1 MRPPGYLMC
10 LHVDIGLAMPL
21 PTGIEIDRSVS
32 DALCNPSE
40 RGRVYLKN
48 IYSVGRNSFPCN
60 EPLTSTHKLL
70 FIMN

>member
-40 RGRVYLKN
+40 RGLRVVLCESKTHH
-48 IYSVGRNSFPCN
+48 ILGRDATEWLIPC
-60 EPLTSTHKLL
+60 SR
-70 FIMN
+70 